1 MDQSIRQRLDG
12 VPLKPLKAS
21 VSSSPDALNLLES
34 GAAAAILT
42 ALTRAGMSQK
52 EAAIT
57 MEISEAQFTRQLRGQ
72 EHVSWQRLFTLPD
85 GFWRELLIVLAEAK
99 KLARVRRRVVFDME
113 ASA

>member
-1 MDQSIRQRLDG
+1 MNRSVQQRLDG

-21 VSSSPDALNLLES
+21 LPTSDEALNLLEH
-34 GAAAAILT
+34 GAADAILT

-57 MEISEAQFTRQLRGQ
+57 MDISEQQFTRQLRGQ
-72 EHVSWQRLFTLPD
+72 EHVSWQRLFRLSD
-85 GFWRELLIVLAEAK
+85 RFWRELVIVLAEMK
-99 KLARVRRRVVFDME
+99 RIARVRRRLVFDME